1 VSETD
6 PIAAQVEAWIVSQFL
21 GGEGPVDWDE
31 DLFEEGILDSFGFML
46 VLTFL
51 QDTFG
56 VQVQMRDITM
66 DRFDTVAKIAAQ
78 VRAAGGG

>member
-1 VSETD
+1 MSD
-6 PIAAQVEAWIVSQFL
+6 PIATRIEAYIVEQFL
-21 GGEGPVDWDE
+21 GGEGPVAHDE
-31 DLFEEGILDSFGFML
+31 DLFAEGILDSFGFML

-51 QDTFG
+51 QESFG